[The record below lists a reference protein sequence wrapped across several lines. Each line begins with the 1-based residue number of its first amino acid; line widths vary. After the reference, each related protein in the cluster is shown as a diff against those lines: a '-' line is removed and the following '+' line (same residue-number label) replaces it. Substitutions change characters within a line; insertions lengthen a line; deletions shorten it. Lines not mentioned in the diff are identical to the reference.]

1 MESTCPDMSILYKY
15 LNKALKGSEK
25 AHFEEHLADCDACL
39 ESLVIAR
46 KLSKDKVLL
55 QFEPVHKWHVAQK
68 RKPDQSFSE
77 NTGVYKRI
85 SQQINHFMAEL
96 FHTRQLAYARIRS
109 NKELDIKPSIEIE
122 KKLDQFPIHIRIE
135 KISRNLANMEVRLI
149 SSYSS
154 KDVFSVILSGENQ
167 AYKARKMQNGKAF
180 FERLPFETYDLT
192 LTQNTDEKAGFQ
204 FSINEVGLYER

>member
-1 MESTCPDMSILYKY
+1 MSA
-15 LNKALKGSEK
+15 LNPW
-25 AHFEEHLADCDACL
+25 
-39 ESLVIAR
+39 
-46 KLSKDKVLL
+46 LL
-55 QFEPVHKWHVAQK
+55 QGNLPEIKFFFNFEPVHKWHVAQK

-77 NTGVYKRI
+77 NNGVYKRI
-85 SQQINHFMAEL
+85 SQHINHFMTEL

-109 NKELDIKPSIEIE
+109 NKDIDIKPSIEIE
-122 KKLDQFPIHIRIE
+122 KKLDQYPIRIRIE
-135 KISRNLANMEVRLI
+135 KLSQNLANMQVRLI

-154 KDVFSVILSGENQ
+154 NDVFSVILTGENQ
-167 AYKARKMQNGKAF
+167 TYKARKMQNGKAF